1 MNISIHRVKQIC
13 LSSYCKNNNN
23 QMELSFKSKGN
34 DDVNISFFDLPE
46 KQFNFLVAVL
56 SDNNTTNWDDE

>member
-1 MNISIHRVKQIC
+1 
-13 LSSYCKNNNN
+13 
-23 QMELSFKSKGN
+23 MELTFKTNKLY
-34 DDVNISFFDLPE
+34 DDLNISFFDLPE